1 MKMNKNKPKYR
12 FTYNYNLQGNCNMDV
27 IVHAS
32 TYSKARKMA
41 DAVMKSNPDVF
52 FYIMTGY
59 AMES

>member
-12 FTYNYNLQGNCNMDV
+12 FTYNYNLQGNCYMDV
-27 IVHAS
+27 IVYAS
-32 TYSKARKMA
+32 TYAKARKMA